1 MKTGKMILAADVGA
15 TKTIIAAYSGD
26 LRPRH
31 PVLEMQYPTSDFSG
45 VAEMLRAFGN
55 ELDKAVS
62 CAVLGIAAPVS
73 GGTATMINLPWVFN
87 EEDLGR
93 EMGYPITFI
102 NDLEAIATAVPY
114 LTKDDVKVL
123 NQGAPLPGGTI
134 AVIAPGTGLGEAF
147 LTWDGKRYRPHA
159 SEGGHADF
167 GPRNFLETELFGY
180 IHAHLDHVSYERV
193 LSGPGIYNIYTFLK
207 DRCYAK
213 EPSWLAEELAK
224 ADDPTPVIVAGAM
237 DPKKKC
243 EICSVT
249 LKLFVSILGA
259 EAGNLGLKVKST
271 GGIYVA
277 GGIPPRILP
286 YLEEPEFPGIAG
298 GTKAAKLSGFFHAGA
313 GNYKLQNGI
322 ASGAAISAFENV
334 CLLTTRASVRSLSL
348 SK

>member
-1 MKTGKMILAADVGA
+1 
-15 TKTIIAAYSGD
+15 
-26 LRPRH
+26 
-31 PVLEMQYPTSDFSG
+31 
-45 VAEMLRAFGN
+45 
-55 ELDKAVS
+55 
-62 CAVLGIAAPVS
+62 
-73 GGTATMINLPWVFN
+73 
-87 EEDLGR
+87 
-93 EMGYPITFI
+93 MGYPITFI

-286 YLEEPEFPGIAG
+286 YLEEPEFLESLRNKGREAFLVSSMPVQVI
-298 GTKAAKLSGFFHAGA
+298 
-313 GNYKLQNGI
+313 YKLQNGI
-322 ASGAAISAFENV
+322 ARRGNFCFRKCV
-334 CLLTTRASVRSLSL
+334 LLTTRASGDH
-348 SK
+348 